1 MGVDTLR
8 TACAGYRQVFL
19 DTMIFSYHFLDH
31 PRYAPLTEVV
41 LALIESGQI
50 SAWTTTLTLA
60 ELLVVPMRADD
71 RQAMRDY
78 ELYLTNFP
86 HLTLVQLDISLARQA
101 ARVRATTG
109 LRMPD
114 AIQIAAAS
122 LYNVDAIVTND
133 LRWRDKTSS
142 LALLLLDE
150 YVN

>member
-31 PRYAPLTEVV
+31 PRYAPLTEIV

-50 SAWTTTLTLA
+50 SALTTLTLA